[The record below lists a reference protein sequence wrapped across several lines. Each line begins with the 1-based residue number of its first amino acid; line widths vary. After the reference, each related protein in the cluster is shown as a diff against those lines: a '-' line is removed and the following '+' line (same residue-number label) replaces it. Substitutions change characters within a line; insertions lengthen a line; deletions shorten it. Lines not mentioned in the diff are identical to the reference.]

1 MEKKNYQKF
10 LLMLCISFVVMYA
23 VMFFNVDKL
32 EHIYISLTRVYMA
45 LLMVSSMAIIMLL
58 LMGKM
63 YTNKKL
69 NLIIHSTCAMVFI
82 LSFLFLRIQFGIGN
96 RQYMKAMIPHHSSAI
111 LTSKHASIQDA
122 EVKDLSKQ
130 IIDSQ
135 EKEISQMKQALKR
148 LDF

>member
-1 MEKKNYQKF
+1 
-10 LLMLCISFVVMYA
+10 MYA
-23 VMFFNVDKL
+23 VMFFNVDKI
-32 EHIYISLTRVYMA
+32 EHIYISLTRAYMA

-63 YTNKKL
+63 YPNKKL
-69 NLIIHSTCAMVFI
+69 NLMIHASAVVVFV
-82 LSFLFLRIQFGIGN
+82 LSFLFLRTQVGISD
-96 RQYMKAMIPHHSSAI
+96 RQYMKAMIPHHSTAI
-111 LTSKHASIQDA
+111 LTSKNASIQDP

-135 EKEISQMKQALKR
+135 EKEISQMKEALRR

>member
-1 MEKKNYQKF
+1 
-10 LLMLCISFVVMYA
+10 MYA
-23 VMFFNVDKL
+23 VMFFNVDKI
-32 EHIYISLTRVYMA
+32 EHIYISLTRAYMA

-63 YTNKKL
+63 YPNKKL
-69 NLIIHSTCAMVFI
+69 NLMIHASAVVVFV
-82 LSFLFLRIQFGIGN
+82 LSFLFLRTQVGISD

-111 LTSKHASIQDA
+111 LTSKNASIQDP

-135 EKEISQMKQALKR
+135 EKEISQMKEALRR